1 MKRREFIPL
10 LGSAAVAPTLLWPFA
25 ALAQQAAMPVI
36 GFLNSGSRELFAA
49 RVAAFHQG
57 LNDTG
62 FVEGR
67 NVAIEYQWAQGH
79 YDRLP
84 ALASDL
90 VRRQVTVIAA
100 TGGIPSALAAKAA
113 TSTIPIVFVAGADPI
128 KFGVVTS
135 LSRPD
140 SNLTGLTVFTSE
152 LVPKRLELLH
162 EVVQNAATI
171 ALLVNPT
178 NAVAEIVQRDVQE
191 AARTLGL
198 QLNVVHASAEPDLDK
213 VFSTLD
219 QLRAGALVIGT
230 DPLFDGQSERLAA
243 LAVHYA
249 MPTIYQTREF
259 AAAGGLM
266 SYGGSLTDAYRKA
279 GVYTGRVL
287 KGEKPADLPVMQST
301 KVELIINLKTA
312 KALGIEI
319 PASLLAT
326 ADEVIE

>member
-1 MKRREFIPL
+1 MRRREFIQL
-10 LGSAAVAPTLLWPFA
+10 LGNAAIVPAMLWPFA
-25 ALAQQAAMPVI
+25 ALAQQPAMPVI

-67 NVAIEYQWAQGH
+67 NVAIEYRWAEGQ

-90 VRRQVTVIAA
+90 VRRQVAVIAA

-113 TSTIPIVFVAGADPI
+113 TSTIPIVFVAGSDPI

-140 SNLTGLTVFTSE
+140 GNLTGLTAFTSE

-162 EVVQNAATI
+162 QVVQKAATI

-178 NAVAEIVQRDVQE
+178 NAVTESVQRDMQE

-198 QLNVVHASAEPDLDK
+198 QLNVVHASVEPDLDK
-213 VFSTLD
+213 VFAALG
-219 QLRAGALVIGT
+219 QLRAGGLVIGT
-230 DPLFDGQSERLAA
+230 DTFFDGQSERLAA
-243 LAVHYA
+243 LAVRHA

-266 SYGGSLTDAYRKA
+266 SYGGSLPDAYRKA
-279 GVYTGRVL
+279 GVYVGRVL

-319 PASLLAT
+319 PAALLAT
-326 ADEVIE
+326 ADEVLE

>member
-1 MKRREFIPL
+1 MRRREFIRL
-10 LGSAAVAPTLLWPFA
+10 LRSAAGVPAMLWAFN
-25 ALAQQAAMPVI
+25 ALAQRPALPVI
-36 GFLNSGSRELFAA
+36 GFLNPGSPELFTA
-49 RVAAFHQG
+49 RVAAFHLG
-57 LNDTG
+57 LKDTG

-67 NVAIEYQWAQGH
+67 NVVIEYQWAQGQ
-79 YDRLP
+79 YGRLP
-84 ALASDL
+84 ALAADL
-90 VRRQVTVIAA
+90 VNRKVAVIAA

-113 TSTIPIVFVAGADPI
+113 TSIVPIVFVAGSDPV

-140 SNLTGLTVFTSE
+140 SNITGLTAFTSE
-152 LVPKRLELLH
+152 LMPKRLELLH
-162 EVVQNAATI
+162 EVVKKATSI
-171 ALLVNPT
+171 GLLVNPT
-178 NAVAEIVQRDVQE
+178 NAVSESVQRDVQE

-198 QLNVVHASAEPDLDK
+198 QLNVVHASTEPDLGK
-213 VFSTLD
+213 VFATLN

-230 DPLFDGQSERLAA
+230 DTFFDGQSDRLAA
-243 LAVHYA
+243 LALHHA

-279 GVYTGRVL
+279 GVYVGRVL

-312 KALGIEI
+312 KALGLDI
-319 PASLLAT
+319 PPSLLAT

>member
-1 MKRREFIPL
+1 MKRREFITL
-10 LGSAAVAPTLLWPFA
+10 LGGTAVMWPLA
-25 ALAQQAAMPVI
+25 TRAQQIAMPVV
-36 GFLNSGSRELFAA
+36 GFLNSGSRELFVG

-67 NVAIEYQWAQGH
+67 NVAIEYQWAEGQ

-84 ALASDL
+84 GLASHL
-90 VRRQVTVIAA
+90 VRRRVAVIAA

-113 TSTIPIVFVAGADPI
+113 TSTIPIVFVSGSDPI

-140 SNLTGLTVFTSE
+140 SNLTGLTVFTAE

-162 EVVQNAATI
+162 EVIDKAGTV

-178 NAVAEIVQRDVQE
+178 NAVSESVQKDVQE

-198 QLNVVHASAEPDLDK
+198 RLNVVHANAEPDLDK
-213 VFSTLD
+213 VFATLN
-219 QLRAGALVIGT
+219 QLRVGALVIAT
-230 DPLFDGQSERLAA
+230 DAFFDGQSERLAA
-243 LAVHYA
+243 LAMQHA

-259 AAAGGLM
+259 ALAGGLM

-279 GVYTGRVL
+279 GVYIGRVL

-301 KVELIINLKTA
+301 KVELIINLRTA
-312 KALGIEI
+312 KTLGIEI

>member
-10 LGSAAVAPTLLWPFA
+10 LGSAALAPAILSPLA
-25 ALAQQAAMPVI
+25 ALAQQPAMPVI
-36 GFLNSGSRELFAA
+36 GFLNSGSRELFEA
-49 RVAAFHQG
+49 RVTAFHEG
-57 LNDTG
+57 LSDTG

-67 NVAIEYQWAQGH
+67 NVRIEYQWAQGQ

-113 TSTIPIVFVAGADPI
+113 TSTIPIVFVAGSDPI

-135 LSRPD
+135 LSRPGG
-140 SNLTGLTVFTSE
+140 NLTGLTAFTSE
-152 LVPKRLELLH
+152 LVPKRLALLQ
-162 EVVQNAATI
+162 EVVRNAATI

-178 NAVAEIVQRDVQE
+178 NAVSEIVQRDVQE

-198 QLNVVHASAEPDLDK
+198 QLKVVHASSESDLDK
-213 VFSTLD
+213 VFATLN
-219 QLRAGALVIGT
+219 QLQAAALVIGT
-230 DPLFDGQSERLAA
+230 DTLFDSQSERLAA
-243 LAVHYA
+243 LSVRYVI
-249 MPTIYQTREF
+249 PTIYQTREF

-279 GVYTGRVL
+279 GVYVGRVL

-312 KALGIEI
+312 KALSIDI

>member
-1 MKRREFIPL
+1 MRRRAFITL
-10 LGSAAVAPTLLWPFA
+10 VGSGVAAWPTMA
-25 ALAQQAAMPVI
+25 RAQQPAMPVI
-36 GFLNSGSRELFAA
+36 GFLHSGSPELFAA

-67 NVAIEYQWAQGH
+67 NVAIEYRWAQGQ

-84 ALASDL
+84 ALAADL
-90 VRRQVTVIAA
+90 VHRRVAVIAA

-113 TSTIPIVFVAGADPI
+113 TSTVPIVFVAGSDPI
-128 KFGVVTS
+128 KFGIVTS

-140 SNLTGLTVFTSE
+140 SNITGLTAFTSE

-162 EVVQNAATI
+162 EVVQSATTV

-178 NAVAEIVQRDVQE
+178 NAVAETVLRDVQG

-198 QLNVVHASAEPDLDK
+198 QLHVVHASAEADLDK
-213 VFSTLD
+213 VFASLD
-219 QLRAGALVIGT
+219 LLQAGALVIGT
-230 DPLFDGQSERLAA
+230 DTFFDGQSERLAA
-243 LAVHYA
+243 LAVRHA
-249 MPTIYQTREF
+249 VPTIYQTREF

-266 SYGGSLTDAYRKA
+266 SYGSSLTDAYRKA
-279 GVYTGRVL
+279 GAYVGRVL
-287 KGEKPADLPVMQST
+287 KGERPGDLPVMQAT
-301 KVELIINLKTA
+301 KVELTINLKAA
-312 KALGIEI
+312 KALGLTV
-319 PASLLAT
+319 PPTLLGR

>member
-1 MKRREFIPL
+1 MRRRKFITL
-10 LGSAAVAPTLLWPFA
+10 VGSAMAIWPILA
-25 ALAQQAAMPVI
+25 RAQQVVMPVV

-62 FVEGR
+62 FVEGH
-67 NVAIEYQWAQGH
+67 NVAIEYQWAQGQ

-84 ALASDL
+84 GLASHL
-90 VRRQVTVIAA
+90 VRRRVAVIAA

-113 TSTIPIVFVAGADPI
+113 TSTIPIVFVSGSDPI

-140 SNLTGLTVFTSE
+140 SNLTGLTVFTAE

-162 EVVQNAATI
+162 EVIDKAGTV

-178 NAVAEIVQRDVQE
+178 NAVSESVQKDVQE

-198 QLNVVHASAEPDLDK
+198 RLNVVHANAEPDLDK
-213 VFSTLD
+213 VFASLN
-219 QLRAGALVIGT
+219 QLRVGALVIAT
-230 DPLFDGQSERLAA
+230 DAFFDGQSERLAA
-243 LAVHYA
+243 LAMQHA

-259 AAAGGLM
+259 ALAGGLM

-279 GVYTGRVL
+279 GVYIGRVL

-301 KVELIINLKTA
+301 KVELIINLRTA
-312 KALGIEI
+312 KTLGIEI

>member
-1 MKRREFIPL
+1 MRRRAFITL
-10 LGSAAVAPTLLWPFA
+10 VGSGVAAWPTMA
-25 ALAQQAAMPVI
+25 RAQQPAMPVI
-36 GFLNSGSRELFAA
+36 GFLHSGSPELFAA

-67 NVAIEYQWAQGH
+67 NVAIEYRWAQGQ

-84 ALASDL
+84 ALAADL
-90 VRRQVTVIAA
+90 VHRRVAVIAA

-113 TSTIPIVFVAGADPI
+113 TSTVPIVFVAGSDPI
-128 KFGVVTS
+128 KFGIVTS

-140 SNLTGLTVFTSE
+140 SNITGLTAFTSE

-162 EVVQNAATI
+162 EVVQSATTV

-178 NAVAEIVQRDVQE
+178 NAVAEIVLRDVQG

-198 QLNVVHASAEPDLDK
+198 QLHVVHASAEADLDK
-213 VFSTLD
+213 VFATLD
-219 QLRAGALVIGT
+219 QLQAGALVIGT
-230 DPLFDGQSERLAA
+230 DAFFDGQSERIAA
-243 LAVHYA
+243 LAGRHAV
-249 MPTIYQTREF
+249 PTIYQTREF

-266 SYGGSLTDAYRKA
+266 SYGSSLTDAYRKA
-279 GVYTGRVL
+279 GAYVGRVL
-287 KGEKPADLPVMQST
+287 KGERPGDLPVMQAT
-301 KVELIINLKTA
+301 KVELTINLKAA
-312 KALGIEI
+312 KALGLTV
-319 PASLLAT
+319 PPTLLGR